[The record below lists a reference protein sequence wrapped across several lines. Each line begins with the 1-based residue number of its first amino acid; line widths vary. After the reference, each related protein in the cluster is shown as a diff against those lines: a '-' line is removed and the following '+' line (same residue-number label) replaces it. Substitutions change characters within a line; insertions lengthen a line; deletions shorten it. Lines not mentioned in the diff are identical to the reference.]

1 MENVVKKYAGSIVLK
16 NISLSISEGSRVV
29 IVGPNGSG
37 KTTLIKI
44 LLGLTGR
51 DSGVVKVFGIDPSSR
66 KFDEMRR
73 NIGYLPEKTTLIQ
86 GMRVEDYLDYV
97 SSIKGCYGYEDVL
110 DQFNLVKYRRYKL
123 KALSQGYKRRVLL
136 AASLLCKPR
145 LLILDEPYAN
155 IDLETK
161 LVIDDLL
168 NNIAREHITMLMTTH
183 IEPSLNNYTA
193 IVMIN
198 GEIIGKIEM
207 ENTIKLTLMCS
218 GEKIEL
224 TERELDKVNYLVR
237 SGCNLTEISTSS
249 LTARLRHLIH
259 HR

>member
-1 MENVVKKYAGSIVLK
+1 M
-16 NISLSISEGSRVV
+16 
-29 IVGPNGSG
+29 
-37 KTTLIKI
+37 
-44 LLGLTGR
+44 
-51 DSGVVKVFGIDPSSR
+51 
-66 KFDEMRR
+66 
-73 NIGYLPEKTTLIQ
+73 
-86 GMRVEDYLDYV
+86 
-97 SSIKGCYGYEDVL
+97 
-110 DQFNLVKYRRYKL
+110 
-123 KALSQGYKRRVLL
+123 
-136 AASLLCKPR
+136 
-145 LLILDEPYAN
+145 LILDEPYAN

-207 ENTIKLTLMCS
+207 ENTIKLILMCS